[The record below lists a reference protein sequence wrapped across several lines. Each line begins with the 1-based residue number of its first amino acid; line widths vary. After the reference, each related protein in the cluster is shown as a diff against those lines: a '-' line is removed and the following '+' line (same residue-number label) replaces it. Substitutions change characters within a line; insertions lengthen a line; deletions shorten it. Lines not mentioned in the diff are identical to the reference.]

1 MALKKI
7 IEDLLNQ
14 AIAER
19 PHLFVVDC
27 SISNSNNVLITI
39 DGDNGVTLQDCI
51 DIHKAINNNINEEE
65 YDFSLEVASCGA
77 TAPIKNFRQFNKN
90 IGRTLSITTK
100 DNEKLEAILTGLE
113 GENLL
118 LEWQAREPKKL
129 GKGKETVTK
138 NASISYNN
146 IKEVFVKI
154 IFN

>member
-7 IEDLLNQ
+7 IEDLLQQ

-19 PHLFVVDC
+19 PHLFVVDF
-27 SISNSNNVLITI
+27 SFSNSNNAIVTL

-51 DIHKAINNNINEEE
+51 DVSRAIEHNIDKEI
-65 YDFSLEVASCGA
+65 YDFGLEVASCGA
-77 TAPIKNFRQFNKN
+77 TSPIKKFRQLNKN
-90 IGRTLSITTK
+90 IGKTLSVTTI
-100 DNEKLEAILTGLE
+100 DNEKIEAILTGLE

-118 LEWQAREPKKL
+118 LEWQAREPKKI

-138 NASISYNN
+138 NASIPYNN

>member
-1 MALKKI
+1 MALKKT

-19 PHLFVVDC
+19 PHLFVVDF

-51 DIHKAINNNINEEE
+51 DINRAIDHNIDPEA

-100 DNEKLEAILTGLE
+100 DNEKLEATLTGLE

>member
-1 MALKKI
+1 MELKKI

-19 PHLFVVDC
+19 PQLFVVDF

-51 DIHKAINNNINEEE
+51 DINKAINHNINEED

-77 TAPIKNFRQFNKN
+77 TSPIKNFRQFNKN
-90 IGRTLSITTK
+90 IGRTLAITTK
-100 DNEKLEAILTGLE
+100 DNEKFEAILTGLE

-118 LEWQAREPKKL
+118 LEWQAREPKKI

>member
-1 MALKKI
+1 MALKKL
-7 IEDLLNQ
+7 IESLLEQ
-14 AIAER
+14 TLAEK
-19 PHLFVVDC
+19 PHLFVVDF
-27 SISNSNNVLITI
+27 SVSNSNSVLITL
-39 DGDNGVTLQDCI
+39 DGDHGITLQDCI
-51 DIHKAINNNINEEE
+51 DIHKYINNNINEEE

-100 DNEKLEAILTGLE
+100 DNEKFDAVLTGLD

-118 LEWQAREPKKL
+118 LEWQAREAKKL

-138 NASISYNN
+138 NASISHKN

>member
-1 MALKKI
+1 MALKKL
-7 IEDLLNQ
+7 IENLLEQ
-14 AIAER
+14 ELAEK
-19 PHLFVVDC
+19 PHLFVVDF
-27 SISNSNNVLITI
+27 SVSNSNNVLITL
-39 DGDNGVTLQDCI
+39 DGDNGITLQDCI
-51 DIHKAINNNINEEE
+51 DIHKAINKNINEEE

-100 DNEKLEAILTGLE
+100 DNEKFEAVLTGLD

-118 LEWQAREPKKL
+118 VEWQAREPKKL

>member
-19 PHLFVVDC
+19 PHLFVVDF

-51 DIHKAINNNINEEE
+51 DINRAIDHNIDSET

-77 TAPIKNFRQFNKN
+77 TALIKNFRQFNKN

-100 DNEKLEAILTGLE
+100 DNEKLEAVLTGLE